1 MIETV
6 IKAPLPVGEALTIQK
21 NRITGKDAKS
31 RRLAIVTGTHG
42 DELEGQYV
50 AWQLARVLKQKKDS
64 MRGTVDIYPALNP
77 LGISTIYRGLPG
89 FDLDMN
95 RIFPGSRSETMYEY
109 IANGII
115 RDIKGADLCID
126 IHASNIFLR
135 EIPQVRVNEKTA
147 RELVPLAKLLNMDYI
162 WVHSAATVLEST
174 LAYSLNVIGTKT
186 LVVEM
191 GVGMRITQSYGDQ
204 LITGFLSVMCQLG
217 MLEEPAPDVKEP
229 VISTDGSVAFINAD
243 ASGFFMPQVMHGE
256 YVKKGQLV
264 GFIADALNGVTKEEL
279 FSPVD
284 GMVFTLREYP
294 VVNEGS
300 LIARILGDIGAKR
313 KKTEALKA
321 GDAVKTKTASAAE
334 KDIPVK
340 MKRTSPAKKGGGM
353 R

>member
-1 MIETV
+1 MTETV
-6 IKAPLPVGEALTIQK
+6 IKAPLPVGEALVIQK
-21 NRITGKDAKS
+21 NRITGVEPKS
-31 RRLAIVTGTHG
+31 HRLSIVTGTHG

-50 AWQLARVLKQKKDS
+50 AWQLARVLEKKKKNL
-64 MRGTVDIYPALNP
+64 RGTVDIYPALNP

-95 RIFPGSRSETMYEY
+95 RIFPGSRNETMYEY

-135 EIPQVRVNEKTA
+135 EIPQVRINEKTA
-147 RELVPLAKLLNMDYI
+147 DVLTPLAKLLNMDFI
-162 WVHSAATVLEST
+162 WIHSAATVLEST
-174 LAYSLNVIGTKT
+174 LAYSLNMLKTKT

-204 LITGFLSVMCQLG
+204 LITGVLSVMSHLD
-217 MLEEPAPDVKEP
+217 MLTGRAPKVKKP
-229 VISTDGSVAFINAD
+229 VISTDGSVAFINAN

-256 YVKKGQLV
+256 YVKKGQPV
-264 GFIADALNGVTKEEL
+264 GFIADSLNGVTKEEL

-300 LIARILGDIGAKR
+300 LIARILGGIK
-313 KKTEALKA
+313 
-321 GDAVKTKTASAAE
+321 
-334 KDIPVK
+334 P
-340 MKRTSPAKKGGGM
+340 
-353 R
+353 

>member
-6 IKAPLPVGEALTIQK
+6 IKAPLPVGEELVIQK
-21 NRITGKDAKS
+21 NRIAGQNAKS

-50 AWQLARVLKQKKDS
+50 AWQLARVLEQKKENL
-64 MRGTVDIYPALNP
+64 RGTVDIYPALNP

-95 RIFPGSRSETMYEY
+95 RIFPGSRNETMYEY

-135 EIPQVRVNEKTA
+135 EIPQVRINEKTA
-147 RELVPLAKLLNMDYI
+147 KELTPLAKLLNMDYI

-204 LITGFLSVMCQLG
+204 LIQGILSVMSHLG
-217 MLEEPAPDVKEP
+217 MLTGPAPEVKRP
-229 VISTDGSVAFINAD
+229 VISTDGSVAFINAG
-243 ASGFFMPQVMHGE
+243 ASGFFMPQVRHGE
-256 YVKKGQLV
+256 YVKKGQQIGL
-264 GFIADALNGVTKEEL
+264 IADPLNGGTKEEL
-279 FSPVD
+279 RSPVD

-300 LIARILGDIGAKR
+300 LIARILGGIAVKK
-313 KKTEALKA
+313 KKTEEALDRGADKNVA
-321 GDAVKTKTASAAE
+321 GNGK
-334 KDIPVK
+334 
-340 MKRTSPAKKGGGM
+340 KRGGAGK
-353 R
+353 

>member
-6 IKAPLPVGEALTIQK
+6 VKAPLPVGEALVIQK
-21 NRITGKDAKS
+21 NRITGTRPKS
-31 RRLAIVTGTHG
+31 HRLAIVTGTHG

-50 AWQLARVLKQKKDS
+50 AWQLARVLEEKKKDL
-64 MRGTVDIYPALNP
+64 RGTVDIYPALNP

-95 RIFPGSRSETMYEY
+95 RIFPGSRSETMFDY
-109 IANGII
+109 IADGIV

-135 EIPQVRVNEKTA
+135 EIPQVRINEKT
-147 RELVPLAKLLNMDYI
+147 EKLLVPLAKLLNMDFI

-174 LAYSLNVIGTKT
+174 LAYSLNDIGTPT

-204 LITGFLSVMCQLG
+204 LIAGILSVMSHLG
-217 MLEEPAPDVKEP
+217 MLRGPAPAVKQP
-229 VISTDGSVAFINAD
+229 VVSTDGSVSFINAD
-243 ASGFFMPQVMHGE
+243 ASGFFMPQVMHGD

-264 GFIADALNGVTKEEL
+264 GFIADSLNGVTKEEL

-300 LIARILGDIGAKR
+300 LIARILGGIG
-313 KKTEALKA
+313 
-321 GDAVKTKTASAAE
+321 V
-334 KDIPVK
+334 
-340 MKRTSPAKKGGGM
+340 
-353 R
+353 

>member
-1 MIETV
+1 MTETV
-6 IKAPLPVGEALTIQK
+6 IKAPLPVGEALVIQK
-21 NRITGKDAKS
+21 NRIAGADPKS
-31 RRLAIVTGTHG
+31 HRLSIVTGTHG

-50 AWQLARVLKQKKDS
+50 AWQLARVLEKKKDVL
-64 MRGTVDIYPALNP
+64 RGTVDIYPALNP

-95 RIFPGSRSETMYEY
+95 RIFPGSRNETMYEY

-135 EIPQVRVNEKTA
+135 EIPQVRINEKTA
-147 RELVPLAKLLNMDYI
+147 KALTPLAKLLNMDFI
-162 WVHSAATVLEST
+162 WIHSAATVLEST
-174 LAYSLNVIGTKT
+174 LAYSLNMLKTKT

-204 LITGFLSVMCQLG
+204 LITGILSVMSCLG
-217 MLEEPAPDVKEP
+217 MLTEPAPEVKQP
-229 VISTDGSVAFINAD
+229 VVSTDGSVAFINAD

-264 GFIADALNGVTKEEL
+264 GYIADALNGVTKEEL

-300 LIARILGDIGAKR
+300 LIARILGGI
-313 KKTEALKA
+313 E
-321 GDAVKTKTASAAE
+321 
-334 KDIPVK
+334 P
-340 MKRTSPAKKGGGM
+340 
-353 R
+353 

>member
-6 IKAPLPVGEALTIQK
+6 VKAPLPVGEALVIQK
-21 NRITGKDAKS
+21 NRIAGAEPGS
-31 RRLAIVTGTHG
+31 HRLAVVTGTHG

-50 AWQLARVLKQKKDS
+50 AWQLARVLKEKQES
-64 MRGTVDIYPALNP
+64 LLGTLDIYPALNP

-89 FDLDMN
+89 FDMDMN
-95 RIFPGSRSETMYEY
+95 RIFPGSRNETMFEY

-135 EIPQVRVNEKTA
+135 EIPQVRINEITA
-147 RELVPLAKLLNMDYI
+147 EKLVPLAKLLNMDFI

-174 LAYSLNVIGTKT
+174 LAYSLNAIGTPT

-204 LITGFLSVMCQLG
+204 LINGILSVMTHLG
-217 MLEEPAPDVKEP
+217 MLTEPAPAVKQP
-229 VISTDGSVAFINAD
+229 VVSTDGSVAFINAD
-243 ASGFFMPQVMHGE
+243 ASGFFMPQVMHGD

-264 GFIADALNGVTKEEL
+264 GFIADSLNGVTKEEL

-300 LIARILGDIGAKR
+300 LIARILGGIGA
-313 KKTEALKA
+313 
-321 GDAVKTKTASAAE
+321 
-334 KDIPVK
+334 
-340 MKRTSPAKKGGGM
+340 
-353 R
+353 

>member
-6 IKAPLPVGEALTIQK
+6 VKAPLPVGEALVIQK
-21 NRITGKDAKS
+21 NRITGTRPKS
-31 RRLAIVTGTHG
+31 HRLAIFTGTHG

-50 AWQLARVLKQKKDS
+50 AWQLARVLEEKRKKL
-64 MRGTVDIYPALNP
+64 RGTVDIYPALNP

-95 RIFPGSRSETMYEY
+95 RIFPGSRSETMFDY
-109 IANGII
+109 IADGIV

-135 EIPQVRVNEKTA
+135 EIPQVRINEKT
-147 RELVPLAKLLNMDYI
+147 ENLPWPLAKLLNMDYI

-174 LAYSLNVIGTKT
+174 LAYSLNMVKTKT

-191 GVGMRITQSYGDQ
+191 GVGMRITRSYGDQ
-204 LITGFLSVMCQLG
+204 LITGILSVMSHLG
-217 MLEEPAPDVKEP
+217 MLTGPAPAVKKP
-229 VISTDGSVAFINAD
+229 VVSTDGSVSFINAD
-243 ASGFFMPQVMHGE
+243 ASGFFMPQVMHGD
-256 YVKKGQLV
+256 YVKKGQLI
-264 GFIADALNGVTKEEL
+264 GFIADSLNGETKEEL

-300 LIARILGDIGAKR
+300 LIARILGGIG
-313 KKTEALKA
+313 
-321 GDAVKTKTASAAE
+321 S
-334 KDIPVK
+334 
-340 MKRTSPAKKGGGM
+340 
-353 R
+353 

>member
-6 IKAPLPVGEALTIQK
+6 VKAPLPVGEALVIQK
-21 NRITGKDAKS
+21 NRITGTRPKS
-31 RRLAIVTGTHG
+31 HRLAIVTGTHG

-50 AWQLARVLKQKKDS
+50 AWQLARVLGEKKKKL
-64 MRGTVDIYPALNP
+64 RGTVDIYPALNP

-95 RIFPGSRSETMYEY
+95 RIFPGSRSETMFDY
-109 IANGII
+109 IADGIV

-135 EIPQVRVNEKTA
+135 EIPQVRINEKT
-147 RELVPLAKLLNMDYI
+147 EKLLVPLAKLLNMDFI

-174 LAYSLNVIGTKT
+174 LAYSLNDVDTPT

-204 LITGFLSVMCQLG
+204 LITGILSVMSHLG
-217 MLEEPAPDVKEP
+217 MLTEPPPAVKQP
-229 VISTDGSVAFINAD
+229 VVSTDGSVSFINAD
-243 ASGFFMPQVMHGE
+243 ASGFFMPQVSHGD
-256 YVKKGQLV
+256 YVNKGQLV
-264 GFIADALNGVTKEEL
+264 GFIADSLNGATKEEL

-300 LIARILGDIGAKR
+300 LIARILGGIGA
-313 KKTEALKA
+313 
-321 GDAVKTKTASAAE
+321 
-334 KDIPVK
+334 
-340 MKRTSPAKKGGGM
+340 
-353 R
+353 

>member
-6 IKAPLPVGEALTIQK
+6 VKAPLPVGEALVIQK
-21 NRITGKDAKS
+21 NRITGKKPKS

-50 AWQLARVLKQKKDS
+50 AWQLARVLEEKKDKLQ
-64 MRGTVDIYPALNP
+64 GTVDIYPALNP

-95 RIFPGSRSETMYEY
+95 RIFPGSRSETMYDY
-109 IANGII
+109 IADGIV

-135 EIPQVRVNEKTA
+135 EIPQVRINEKT
-147 RELVPLAKLLNMDYI
+147 EKLLVPLAKFLNMDYI

-174 LAYSLNVIGTKT
+174 LAYSLNDLGTPT

-204 LITGFLSVMCQLG
+204 LITGILSVMAHLG
-217 MLEEPAPDVKEP
+217 ILTEPAPTVKQP
-229 VISTDGSVAFINAD
+229 VVSTDGSVSFINAD
-243 ASGFFMPQVMHGE
+243 ASGFFMPQVRHGD

-264 GFIADALNGVTKEEL
+264 GLIADALNGVTKEEL

-300 LIARILGDIGAKR
+300 LIARILGGIG
-313 KKTEALKA
+313 
-321 GDAVKTKTASAAE
+321 S
-334 KDIPVK
+334 
-340 MKRTSPAKKGGGM
+340 
-353 R
+353 

>member
-6 IKAPLPVGEALTIQK
+6 VKAPLPVGEALVIQK
-21 NRITGKDAKS
+21 NRITGTRPKS
-31 RRLAIVTGTHG
+31 HRLAIVTGTHG

-50 AWQLARVLKQKKDS
+50 AWQLARVLEEKKKKL
-64 MRGTVDIYPALNP
+64 RGTVDIYPALNP

-95 RIFPGSRSETMYEY
+95 RIFPGSRSETMFDY
-109 IANGII
+109 IADGIV

-135 EIPQVRVNEKTA
+135 EIPQVRINEKT
-147 RELVPLAKLLNMDYI
+147 EKLLVPLAKLLNMDYI

-174 LAYSLNVIGTKT
+174 LAYSLNDVGTPT

-204 LITGFLSVMCQLG
+204 LITGILSVMSHLG
-217 MLEEPAPDVKEP
+217 MLTGPAPAVKQP
-229 VISTDGSVAFINAD
+229 VVSTDGSVSFINAD
-243 ASGFFMPQVMHGE
+243 ASGFFMPRVSHGD

-264 GFIADALNGVTKEEL
+264 GFIADSLNGATKEEL
-279 FSPVD
+279 FSSVD

-300 LIARILGDIGAKR
+300 LIARILGGIGA
-313 KKTEALKA
+313 
-321 GDAVKTKTASAAE
+321 
-334 KDIPVK
+334 
-340 MKRTSPAKKGGGM
+340 
-353 R
+353 